1 MTWNGPRTD
10 GWIKIPKLHFFRIA
24 ANYGIKFRLPESTFA
39 SSLPKGV
46 DKHDI
51 LLRIGEVGLLS
62 HYPH

>member
-24 ANYGIKFRLPESTFA
+24 ANYGMKFRLPESTFA

-51 LLRIGEVGLLS
+51 
-62 HYPH
+62 